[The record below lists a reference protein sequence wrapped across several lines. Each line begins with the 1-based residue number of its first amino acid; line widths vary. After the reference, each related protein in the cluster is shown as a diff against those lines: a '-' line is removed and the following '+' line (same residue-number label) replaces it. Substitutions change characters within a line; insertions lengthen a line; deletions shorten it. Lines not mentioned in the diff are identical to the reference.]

1 MLLCVCSRSIFERL
15 AHHRHDSFSTG
26 RRKLSIAARIAS
38 RLGLAFQ
45 PSAKEAFDERNHHAF
60 AITFGRERGHL

>member
-1 MLLCVCSRSIFERL
+1 MLLCAFSLLIFERL
-15 AHHRHDSFSTG
+15 AHHRSWFIFHS
-26 RRKLSIAARIAS
+26 RKKLSIASRCAS

-60 AITFGRERGHL
+60 IITLRRQRGHI